1 MLNHHCA
8 RDGAVFSEKG
18 NIFSIMNVNKS
29 LIIIFLS
36 LFFCSMQ
43 VQGRTVIDID
53 IKDVGQQSQGRED
66 KNEEEACKVF
76 IPNKKQM
83 IRFFN
88 LAKEYKKSGSLLHE
102 YYSPCVSSGSVK
114 FKDGSSGDWTVQSS
128 GLAFAILDN
137 GESLV
142 FFHKD
147 NQWTDPYACT
157 YGLQNDPIC

>member
-1 MLNHHCA
+1 MVKQKNILLSILSCV
-8 RDGAVFSEKG
+8 VF
-18 NIFSIMNVNKS
+18 FSNQVN
-29 LIIIFLS
+29 
-36 LFFCSMQ
+36 
-43 VQGRTVIDID
+43 GREIID
-53 IKDVGQQSQGRED
+53 IKVKDIGQYDEGRGY
-66 KNEEEACKVF
+66 KNERESCKHF
-76 IPNKKQM
+76 RPTKKQI

-88 LAKEYKKSGSLLHE
+88 IAKESKESGNLLHE
-102 YYSPCVSSGSVK
+102 YYSPCLSSGTIK

-157 YGLQNDPIC
+157 YGLGNDPIC